1 MNQSGAGECS
11 PPPDSPRRWQ
21 QAGLPRPRARPRRA
35 RSTPATRI
43 RQKLCTTPRARH
55 ANRAS
60 RRSRGTSRGR
70 RGPAA
75 RKAHRGTQGPQGAR
89 GAQGSKGT
97 QGAQGSQGSQG
108 AQGRAG
114 APNAFTRTNKGS
126 KVAIPESKSA
136 VVASFAP
143 GSSSHAYVIDATA
156 TVKQVGNNAGAV
168 VCWDRDVE
176 FGSVTQAQSVSFGF
190 TGWKVPI
197 ATNGLLLAGPGNPIE
212 ELCRGYGTDA
222 SAHGEITVTQLSSG
236 QTSAGT
242 AGQLSARPGTTK
254 PFRPRLRNSYVPP
267 RKRGATFLPR
277 GRAGTKP

>member
-1 MNQSGAGECS
+1 MLAA
-11 PPPDSPRRWQ
+11 
-21 QAGLPRPRARPRRA
+21 AGLAASVAASGLAAPAGA
-35 RSTPATRI
+35 AASSKIYACYSDTTKALYYAKSSTCKSGFTAI
-43 RQKLCTTPRARH
+43 SWNK
-55 ANRAS
+55 
-60 RRSRGTSRGR
+60 
-70 RGPAA
+70 
-75 RKAHRGTQGPQGAR
+75 QGPQGAR

-126 KVAIPESKSA
+126 KVAIPQSRSA

>member
-1 MNQSGAGECS
+1 MLAA
-11 PPPDSPRRWQ
+11 
-21 QAGLPRPRARPRRA
+21 AGLAASVAASGLAAPAGAAASSKIYACYSDTTKALYYAKSSTCKSGFTAISWNKQGPQGARGA
-35 RSTPATRI
+35 
-43 RQKLCTTPRARH
+43 Q
-55 ANRAS
+55 
-60 RRSRGTSRGR
+60 
-70 RGPAA
+70 GPQ
-75 RKAHRGTQGPQGAR
+75 GTQGPQGAR

-126 KVAIPESKSA
+126 KVAIPQSRSA